1 MKTTDT
7 MRRVRS
13 YQRATRRRKG
23 NQLFQSRMLVHLVQ
37 SSKANSHKK
46 MREQYR

>member
-1 MKTTDT
+1 

-23 NQLFQSRMLVHLVQ
+23 NQLFQRTMLVHLVQ
-37 SSKANSHKK
+37 AKKANSRKSLK
-46 MREQYR
+46 EQKR